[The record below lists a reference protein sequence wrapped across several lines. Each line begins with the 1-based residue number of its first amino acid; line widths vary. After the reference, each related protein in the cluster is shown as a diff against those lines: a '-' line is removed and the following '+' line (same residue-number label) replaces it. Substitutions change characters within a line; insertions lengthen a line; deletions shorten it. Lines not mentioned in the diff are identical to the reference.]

1 MMRDSENLFR
11 SLEAVTTMR
20 WKVTSQLLRAFSGAL
35 PGQKPGKVHVGCC
48 GRGMGNASIQV
59 HQSILT
65 DLKDLASGRDLLK
78 VADV

>member
-1 MMRDSENLFR
+1 MRDSENLFR

-35 PGQKPGKVHVGCC
+35 PGQKPGKAPVGCC
-48 GRGMGNASIQV
+48 GRGMGNVSIRV
-59 HQSILT
+59 HHLI
-65 DLKDLASGRDLLK
+65 DLKDLESGRDLLK